1 MPKRLGMEDG
11 DETTFVD
18 TWEPLGGLASRLVE
32 TIAQKKAAD
41 AGKAPAASHGRE
53 ETPERWAPD
62 PIMRS
67 TRQPAGLRIRATSPG
82 LK

>member
-1 MPKRLGMEDG
+1 MLTAD
-11 DETTFVD
+11 TYAISD
-18 TWEPLGGLASRLVE
+18 TWEPLGSLTQNVLDTLTE
-32 TIAQKKAAD
+32 KKAAD

-82 LK
+82 LE